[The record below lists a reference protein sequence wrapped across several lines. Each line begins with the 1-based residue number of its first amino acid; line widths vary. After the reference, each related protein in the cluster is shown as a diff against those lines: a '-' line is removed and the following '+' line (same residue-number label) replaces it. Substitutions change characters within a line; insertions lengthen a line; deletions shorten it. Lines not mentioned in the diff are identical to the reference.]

1 MCSDM
6 DSLVSEVTWILIY
19 DFFRQNIV
27 TFEVYVPFFSV
38 SFLKL
43 LSVTCHIYKIR
54 YHLHRGIVTSSN
66 SQWEKFMGRKS
77 SDKNIELRLLG

>member
-1 MCSDM
+1 MCSDGFPGFRGNM
-6 DSLVSEVTWILIY
+6 DIDICFL
-19 DFFRQNIV
+19 RQNIV
-27 TFEVYVPFFSV
+27 TFEVYVPFFSF

-43 LSVTCHIYKIR
+43 LSVTCHIYKTR

-66 SQWEKFMGRKS
+66 SQWEKFTGRKS